1 MRHHGVRAAAQ
12 HALLGGGRASG
23 AADLDWSRS
32 RGNQAGREL
41 RPTFETLKTVYFET
55 IRWSST
61 ARRLLNESLW
71 LMTDDDD
78 R

>member
-1 MRHHGVRAAAQ
+1 MRHHDVRAAAQ

-32 RGNQAGREL
+32 RGNQAGQEL

-55 IRWSST
+55 AFSAARAWSIWSY
-61 ARRLLNESLW
+61 A
-71 LMTDDDD
+71 
-78 R
+78 